1 MTELGLTPE
10 QLATAFTEALVGHN
24 AAAIVLEPR
33 EFRLHDSSPVPA
45 LTMRQG
51 DSSITIAEDGALLD
65 SEEQKH
71 RLAAAAEAAGWPAVA
86 DDIRDGVPLET
97 VVSRARDVL
106 DDEDVDELLHVLATN
121 EKMQLQVVVGTAFT
135 TSTAAT
141 LDVYFQGAPDNG
153 SAQPG
158 TWQVFQATGPLT
170 AAQLTAGQIIARM
183 DWPPSFPANEAPRF
197 VRLLGVVP
205 SGTDFTAG
213 TISYAIIVP
222 ARDDT
227 GQKYAQRNY
236 TAPSVV

>member
-1 MTELGLTPE
+1 MFLDATLGFLLPGNPQSMVSTAGTAIQIGNIYDLLGQGVGVVPSNTIIGNS
-10 QLATAFTEALVGHN
+10 ATFGTDFG
-24 AAAIVLEPR
+24 I
-33 EFRLHDSSPVPA
+33 
-45 LTMRQG
+45 
-51 DSSITIAEDGALLD
+51 GA
-65 SEEQKH
+65 
-71 RLAAAAEAAGWPAVA
+71 
-86 DDIRDGVPLET
+86 
-97 VVSRARDVL
+97 
-106 DDEDVDELLHVLATN
+106 